1 MLWSCGDEL
10 HRLRRR
16 KMTPPSREA
25 DAGDGL
31 TFEQFAY
38 AARRTWRSAIV
49 WGAIGLFSA
58 AIAGIVRPKSY
69 TARASFI
76 AEQQRVRNLPT
87 GLGTLAAQFG
97 LNVGEDGGRS
107 PQFYQN
113 LVQTSGLLLGVL
125 DSVVAIAPGD
135 SLSVRHLLRG
145 SADSSRENV
154 DRLLRR
160 LRSTVAVQ
168 VDSRTSV
175 VTLMVSQNTP
185 AVAEALSRILI
196 GAIKH
201 FNVATRQLQA
211 RELRIFLEKRVADAL
226 QSLHEAEDDLRKFY
240 ERNRQFADSPQ
251 LTFEESRLKRQVE
264 LRQEL
269 YTSLSKELESARID
283 EVNDTPTI
291 TIIDLPFASNRPDGP
306 SIPALA
312 LIGLVIGVLARGG
325 RLVLTGR

>member
-1 MLWSCGDEL
+1 
-10 HRLRRR
+10 
-16 KMTPPSREA
+16 MTPPSIRA
-25 DAGDGL
+25 DPGNGL
-31 TFEQFAY
+31 TFEEFAH

-58 AIAGIVRPKSY
+58 AIAGIVRPKKY

-76 AEQQRVRNLPT
+76 AEQQRVRSLPT
-87 GLGTLAAQFG
+87 GLGALATQFG
-97 LNVGEDGGRS
+97 LNVGGDGGRS
-107 PQFYQN
+107 PQFYQD

-125 DSVVAIAPGD
+125 DSVVAIAPGE
-135 SLSVRHLLRG
+135 SLSVRRLLRG

-160 LRSTVAVQ
+160 LRSRVAVQ

-175 VTLMVSQNTP
+175 VTLMVAQNTP
-185 AVAEALSRILI
+185 AAAEALSRILI

-211 RELRIFLEKRVADAL
+211 RELRIFLEKRVVDAL

-240 ERNRQFADSPQ
+240 ERNRRIADSPQ
-251 LTFEESRLKRQVE
+251 LMFEESRLKHQVE

-269 YTSLSKELESARID
+269 YTSLSQALESARID

-291 TIIDLPFASNRPDGP
+291 TIIDPPFAYGRPDGP
-306 SIPALA
+306 GILALA
-312 LIGLVIGVLARGG
+312 LIGLVMGVLARGG
-325 RLVLTGR
+325 WLVLTGR